1 MSGSY
6 KTKLAVIGGSRAYD
20 MLRRGAF
27 GPAVKSFRPKTPYGK
42 SAPLHLFQGN
52 GFTFYFLSR
61 HGEKGYDLA
70 APFVN
75 YRANIRALKD
85 KGVER
90 IVSWSGP
97 GAINSK
103 MKPGH
108 LVLPD
113 DAIDFTKDR
122 QSTFFDGT
130 GKGFIRMNEPFCPE
144 IRKIL
149 ASSAPPRTKI
159 HKSGVYC
166 CTQGPRLETRAEIK
180 MFGRMGADL
189 VGMTLLPEA
198 FLARELEICY
208 APLCYVTNYAESVK
222 QRDFK
227 SGVLFEGM
235 QSAAEK
241 KSVESALDRFPYI
254 LMKSLKHLSA
264 MNRKCGCQ
272 NAMKRYRKKDRPATS
287 GKL

>member
-1 MSGSY
+1 VSGSY
-6 KTKLAVIGGSRAYD
+6 KTRLAVIGGSQAYD
-20 MLRRGAF
+20 MLRHGAF
-27 GPAVKSFRPKTPYGK
+27 GSPIKSFRPKTKYGQ
-42 SAPLHLFQGN
+42 SAPLHLFKGD

-97 GAINSK
+97 GAINPK
-103 MKPGH
+103 MKPGY

-113 DAIDFTKDR
+113 DAIDFTKGRD
-122 QSTFFDGT
+122 STFFDGT
-130 GKGFIRMNEPFCPE
+130 GKGFIRMGEPFCPE
-144 IRKIL
+144 IRKTL

-159 HKSGVYC
+159 HKRGVYC

-180 MFGRMGADL
+180 MFAQMGADL

-198 FLARELEICY
+198 FLARELEICC
-208 APLCYVTNYAESVK
+208 APLCYVTNYAEGVK
-222 QRDFK
+222 RRGFK
-227 SGVLFEGM
+227 TGELFEGM
-235 QSAAEK
+235 QSASEK
-241 KSVESALDRFPYI
+241 KAVEAALDKFPSI
-254 LMKSLKHLSA
+254 LMKSLKKLA
-264 MNRKCGCQ
+264 DMKRKCDCQ
-272 NAMKRYRKKDRPATS
+272 NAMARYRKKRPR
-287 GKL
+287 

>member
-1 MSGSY
+1 MY
-6 KTKLAVIGGSRAYD
+6 KTRLAVIGGSRAYD

-27 GPAVKSFRPKTPYGK
+27 GAPIKSYKPNTKQGK
-42 SAPLHLFQGN
+42 SAPLHLFKGA

-61 HGEKGYDLA
+61 HGERGYDLA

-75 YRANIRALKD
+75 YRANIRALAD

-103 MKPGH
+103 ISPGD

-113 DAIDFTKDR
+113 DAIDFTSGR

-130 GKGFIRMNEPFCPE
+130 GKGFIRMSEPFCPE
-144 IRKIL
+144 IRKTL
-149 ASSAPPRTKI
+149 ASSAPPRTKL
-159 HKSGVYC
+159 HKKGVYC

-180 MFGRMGADL
+180 MFGRRGADL

-208 APLCYVTNYAESVK
+208 APLCYVTNYAEGVK
-222 QRDFK
+222 QRRFK
-227 SGVLFEGM
+227 SGLLFEGM
-235 QSAAEK
+235 QSDAEK
-241 KSVESALDRFPYI
+241 KAVEETLDKFPSILIKTLKQLSV
-254 LMKSLKHLSA
+254 
-264 MNRKCGCQ
+264 MNRKCDCQ
-272 NAMKRYRKKDRPATS
+272 NAMKRYRKK
-287 GKL
+287 G